1 MMGSVIARDMSE
13 SPAVDSVV
21 LADVDEERLA
31 KAKRGAGKKL
41 STERLDVTDEKAAM
55 KFLSGFDVVCS
66 ALPHGA
72 VHPANLAAVKSG
84 SKMVDIAFEDEQMG
98 LDEVARGSGALLI
111 PGCGLAPGLGGILLA
126 HAARRLGDAKEG
138 HIYVGGIPQKPQP
151 PFGYRLVF
159 SIVGLLREYMEEAR
173 VVRGG
178 KVVRARPFDEVF
190 PVDFPEPVGRLEGFY
205 TDGLAT
211 LLYSMKGF
219 DVLDEVTLRWPGHAE
234 KMRFL
239 IEAGFLSKEKV
250 RLRDKEVTPFELSA
264 ALLEKRLRQ
273 GPPEDM
279 TVMRVEAANRGRHIT
294 YELIDMY
301 DENKGV
307 TSMGKTTG
315 YTCSIVAQMV
325 GEGKIKG
332 MGVVPPERALGDR
345 EVETLLSEHARRG
358 VSVKEISHKSTSQ

>member
-13 SPAVDSVV
+13 SDGVDSVV
-21 LADVDEERLA
+21 VADMDEGRLA
-31 KAKRGAGKKL
+31 NARRATGRKL
-41 STERLDVTDEKAAM
+41 STERLDVTDENKVT
-55 KFLSGFDVVCS
+55 KFLEGFDVVCS

-84 SKMVDIAFEDEQMG
+84 AKMVDIAFEDEQMG
-98 LDEVARGSGALLI
+98 LDEAARKSGALLI

-126 HAARRLGDAKEG
+126 HASRRLGGAKTG

-159 SIVGLLREYMEEAR
+159 SIVGLLREYTEDAR

-178 KVVRARPFDEVF
+178 SVVKVRPFDEVF

-211 LLYSMKGF
+211 LVYTMKGF
-219 DVLDEVTLRWPGHAE
+219 DELDEVTLRWPGHAE
-234 KMRFL
+234 KMKFL

-250 RLRDKEVTPFELSA
+250 MLGNREVTPFELTA
-264 ALLEKRLRQ
+264 MLLEAKLRQ

-279 TVMRVEAANRGRHIT
+279 TVMRVEAGKEGKSIV
-294 YELIDMY
+294 YELIDMF
-301 DENKGV
+301 DGKKGV

-325 GEGKIKG
+325 GHGRIRGK
-332 MGVVPPERALGDR
+332 GVVPPEKALGAG
-345 EVETLLSEHARRG
+345 EVELLLMEHARRG
-358 VSVKEISHKSTSQ
+358 VSIREASR